1 MQKTIYA
8 TLVLLLIM
16 STLDN
21 NDPENPEN
29 IDRLKLFSALG
40 SETRLRMLQR
50 LTEGEMHI
58 SELARE
64 LSISV
69 PVAAKHANILEDAEL
84 IHRKVYG
91 KTHVLQL
98 NNKNI
103 FNALD
108 IFAPSRTVEV
118 EKGATLLQAL
128 KKAAVVEVKDVHG
141 QDNIVSTNGEEGFFV
156 YEVDGVF
163 SDKNVNE
170 FVFDKSSTV
179 MWKKLEP
186 ISILKVK
193 VKVQEE

>member
-1 MQKTIYA
+1 
-8 TLVLLLIM
+8 M

-21 NDPENPEN
+21 NDSENPEHM
-29 IDRLKLFSALG
+29 DRLKLFSALG
-40 SETRLRMLQR
+40 SETRLRMLQK

-69 PVAAKHANILEDAEL
+69 PVAAKHANILEAADL
-84 IHRKVYG
+84 IQRKVYG

-118 EKGATLLQAL
+118 QKGATLLEAL
-128 KKAAVVEVKDVHG
+128 KKAAVVEVKNVHG
-141 QDNIVSTNGEEGFFV
+141 QDNIVSTNGEDGFFI
-156 YEVDGVF
+156 YEVDGEF
-163 SDKNVNE
+163 SDQNVNE
-170 FVFDKSSTV
+170 FRFDREATV
-179 MWKKLEP
+179 LWKKLEP
-186 ISILKVK
+186 ISILKVN
-193 VKVQEE
+193 VKFKKE

>member
-1 MQKTIYA
+1 
-8 TLVLLLIM
+8 M
-16 STLDN
+16 STNDN
-21 NDPENPEN
+21 NDTKDPEHT
-29 IDRLKLFSALG
+29 DRLKLFSALG

-69 PVAAKHANILEDAEL
+69 PVAAKHANILEDADL
-84 IHRKVYG
+84 IQRKVYG

-118 EKGATLLQAL
+118 DKGATLLEAL
-128 KKAAVVEVKDVHG
+128 KKAAVVEVKNVHG
-141 QDNIVSTNGEEGFFV
+141 QDNIVSTNGEEGFFI

-170 FVFDKSSTV
+170 YRFDNDATV

-186 ISILKVK
+186 ISILKVNVRMK
-193 VKVQEE
+193 EE

>member
-1 MQKTIYA
+1 
-8 TLVLLLIM
+8 M
-16 STLDN
+16 SSLDN
-21 NDPENPEN
+21 NDSENPEHT
-29 IDRLKLFSALG
+29 DRLKLFSALG

-69 PVAAKHANILEDAEL
+69 PVAAKHANILEDADL
-84 IHRKVYG
+84 IQRKVYG

-103 FNALD
+103 FHALD

-118 EKGATLLQAL
+118 KKGATLLEAL

-170 FVFDKSSTV
+170 YLFDKDSTV

-193 VKVQEE
+193 VKIAEE

>member
-1 MQKTIYA
+1 
-8 TLVLLLIM
+8 M
-16 STLDN
+16 SPIDN
-21 NDPENPEN
+21 NDLDNPEHS
-29 IDRLKLFSALG
+29 DRLKLFSALG
-40 SETRLRMLQR
+40 SETRLRMLQK

-69 PVAAKHANILEDAEL
+69 PVAAKHANILEDADL
-84 IHRKVYG
+84 ILRKVYG

-118 EKGATLLQAL
+118 AKGATLLEAL

-170 FVFDKSSTV
+170 YKFDKNSTV

-193 VKVQEE
+193 VQIKEE